1 MAVLGAARDSAS
13 VPGCHD
19 GPVAI
24 APGSPISR
32 RTLFAGASSIGA
44 AALLSTITGC
54 SYFGSDEPP
63 VPTVELNPAALDPI
77 NGLIATTRLH
87 LLRLNAAIAADAA
100 DAPRLTPLR
109 DNRQEQLTALEAE
122 YARVNPTGPGAT
134 AVPSSADTQPTGSV
148 TLPDAPEEIVSAV
161 RGDAATAQVQFTDAL
176 STASRY
182 RAALYGS
189 IAASLASHRA
199 VLA

>member
-1 MAVLGAARDSAS
+1 
-13 VPGCHD
+13 
-19 GPVAI
+19 VAI

-32 RTLFAGASSIGA
+32 RTLFAGAGSLGA
-44 AALLSTITGC
+44 VAVLGALTGC
-54 SYFGSDEPP
+54 SYFGGNDTPA
-63 VPTVELNPAALDPI
+63 PTVEQNPAALDPI

-122 YARVNPTGPGAT
+122 YARANPADPAAT
-134 AVPSSADTQPTGSV
+134 AVPSSAGAPPSGSV
-148 TLPDAPEEIVSAV
+148 GMPNSPAEVVSAV
-161 RGDAATAQVQFTDAL
+161 RGDAAIAQVQFTDAL
-176 STASRY
+176 ASASRY